1 MSTWSYFLGYVRKFC
16 GRKIFLLFFN
26 TLLLGLQ
33 IWRGREYWICDS
45 YYSCISFFEWL
56 WEEREVHRWELFPA
70 FICVKWNYLVHGL
83 CILLNLCCVCALVL
97 TITSLLVYAWTAW
110 CIKDQESRT
119 IGLPIQYQECQIYV
133 ICDYDIN
140 LFGPNLVAYSV
151 SAIFL
156 FN

>member
-1 MSTWSYFLGYVRKFC
+1 MTMRGTGSTQVRIVPSFHLCEVK
-16 GRKIFLLFFN
+16 LFGAW
-26 TLLLGLQ
+26 TL
-33 IWRGREYWICDS
+33 
-45 YYSCISFFEWL
+45 YSVEFMLC
-56 WEEREVHRWELFPA
+56 
-70 FICVKWNYLVHGL
+70 L
-83 CILLNLCCVCALVL
+83 CIGLDNNF
-97 TITSLLVYAWTAW
+97 TSRICLE
-110 CIKDQESRT
+110 KDQGSRT